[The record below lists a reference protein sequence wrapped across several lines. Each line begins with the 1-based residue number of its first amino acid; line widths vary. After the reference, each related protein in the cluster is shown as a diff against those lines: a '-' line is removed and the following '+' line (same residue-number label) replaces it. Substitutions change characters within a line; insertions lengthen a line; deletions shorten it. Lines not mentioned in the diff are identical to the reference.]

1 MADEEELLRQAK
13 VLAAVDQEE
22 HDGEGEPNRHGR
34 DGRAHLQDLGGLYN
48 YSIFCMGCT
57 GCPIWSE
64 TWVGLN
70 LNLVVPMSVRFCLG
84 RWKFGRIGWAAS
96 RVPCSK
102 ARE

>member
-48 YSIFCMGCT
+48 EANSVAGK
-57 GCPIWSE
+57 IWLLLH
-64 TWVGLN
+64 V
-70 LNLVVPMSVRFCLG
+70 
-84 RWKFGRIGWAAS
+84 
-96 RVPCSK
+96 
-102 ARE
+102 